1 MFSKESVQTGIGFF
15 NMLER
20 IEPKMISQSPLCL
33 NENVK
38 SISNCKN
45 KKETICC
52 TLLKKNPNSSC
63 PFESDYIIIIQYEN
77 SNIFSPLQCYK
88 SLISIHFRNYN
99 QREVVTKEN
108 TEESINIYIYI
119 QTIPSRVNV
128 LF

>member
-1 MFSKESVQTGIGFF
+1 MFFKESVQTGIGLF

-52 TLLKKNPNSSC
+52 TLLKKTQTLQVLSKVTILLYNMKTSTYYHFFSVTKTLLAYTL
-63 PFESDYIIIIQYEN
+63 EIIIKEK
-77 SNIFSPLQCYK
+77 L
-88 SLISIHFRNYN
+88 SLKRTLKNP
-99 QREVVTKEN
+99 
-108 TEESINIYIYI
+108 EEYIYM
-119 QTIPSRVNV
+119 QTIPSRVNI